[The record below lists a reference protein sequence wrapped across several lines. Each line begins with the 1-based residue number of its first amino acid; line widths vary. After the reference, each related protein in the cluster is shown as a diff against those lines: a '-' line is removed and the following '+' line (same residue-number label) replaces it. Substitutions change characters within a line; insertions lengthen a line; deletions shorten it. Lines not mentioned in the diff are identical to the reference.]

1 MSQTRPIDEHSM
13 HTRTCGELR
22 RENVGEEVTLT
33 GWVSRRR
40 DHGGL
45 IFCDLR
51 DREGITQLT
60 FDPEHSDGD
69 AFKIAETMRPEW
81 PIKIH
86 GVVRSRGEE
95 TTNVKLATGEIEVL
109 TDHAEVLNTSVTPPF
124 QIEDGIETSEDTR
137 LRYRYLDLRRPEM
150 MANLKLRSD
159 FTFAIR
165 EALHNREFMEV
176 ETPSL
181 FKSTPEG
188 ARDFIVPSRIQPGN
202 FYALPQSPQLLKQ
215 LLMVGGVER
224 YYQVAKCF
232 RDEDLRADRQPEF
245 TQVDIEMSFVDQN
258 DVMSALE
265 EVLADAFG
273 RMGVEMPT
281 PLRRMNYW
289 EAMDTYGSDKPD
301 TRYGMHLVDLTDIF
315 ANSKFKVFATA
326 ANEEGSVVKAI
337 NAKGAGAWARA
348 KIDKLAG
355 VASTFG
361 AKGLAWIAFREDGS
375 INSPIVKF
383 FSDEEM
389 AALRERMN
397 VEPGDLVMFAAGPR
411 LLSDEILGGMRSH
424 MANALE
430 IKREGHDFLWV
441 VNFPLFHWD
450 EDRKAYA
457 AEHQPFTLPTET
469 DIAKIEADPLAAGS
483 CTYDF
488 VMDGFE
494 AGGGGM
500 RIHNAEMQMSMLK
513 LLGFTEE
520 RAESQFGFLMEALK
534 FGAPPMGGFALGLDR
549 VCMLLTGSD
558 SIRDVMA
565 FPKTASGS
573 DLMSGAPSAVSG
585 AQLKDVSLRLM

>member
-1 MSQTRPIDEHSM
+1 METLKAIGRKWNDISLIKRI
-13 HTRTCGELR
+13 L
-22 RENVGEEVTLT
+22 VGLVIGAVL
-33 GWVSRRR
+33 
-40 DHGGL
+40 
-45 IFCDLR
+45 
-51 DREGITQLT
+51 
-60 FDPEHSDGD
+60 
-69 AFKIAETMRPEW
+69 
-81 PIKIH
+81 
-86 GVVRSRGEE
+86 GV
-95 TTNVKLATGEIEVL
+95 
-109 TDHAEVLNTSVTPPF
+109 F
-124 QIEDGIETSEDTR
+124 W
-137 LRYRYLDLRRPEM
+137 
-150 MANLKLRSD
+150 
-159 FTFAIR
+159 
-165 EALHNREFMEV
+165 
-176 ETPSL
+176 
-181 FKSTPEG
+181 
-188 ARDFIVPSRIQPGN
+188 PGN
-202 FYALPQSPQLLKQ
+202 DVL
-215 LLMVGGVER
+215 
-224 YYQVAKCF
+224 
-232 RDEDLRADRQPEF
+232 
-245 TQVDIEMSFVDQN
+245 EMFGTLFV
-258 DVMSALE
+258 SALKG
-265 EVLADAFG
+265 VAPILVFFLVISALA
-273 RMGVEMPT
+273 
-281 PLRRMNYW
+281 
-289 EAMDTYGSDKPD
+289 
-301 TRYGMHLVDLTDIF
+301 
-315 ANSKFKVFATA
+315 
-326 ANEEGSVVKAI
+326 

-389 AALRERMN
+389 AALRERMD

>member
-22 RENVGEEVTLT
+22 SENVGEEVTLT

-40 DHGGL
+40 DHGSL

-86 GVVRSRGEE
+86 GVVRARGEE
-95 TTNVKLATGEIEVL
+95 TTNTKLATGEIEVL

-281 PLRRMNYW
+281 PLRRMDYW

-389 AALRERMN
+389 AALRERMD